1 MDALATVFETIKS
14 VLEMIKAFLADLGI
28 NFGEAEEDTEADA

>member
-1 MDALATVFETIKS
+1 MDALATVFQTIKD

-28 NFGEAEEDTEADA
+28 NFEKKDDAEADA